1 MRFML
6 MIKATDASETGEMP
20 DTQAFVEM
28 GKFNQQL
35 IDAGILLAGDGLQPS
50 SKGARVYLSGKDRKV
65 VDGPFTETKELV
77 GGFWILDVKS
87 KEEAVEWARRCPNPT
102 GAGETQIEI
111 RQMYDAADF
120 APVLATTPEGREVM
134 KMEKEFNQRTG
145 GSFT

>member
-6 MIKATDASETGEMP
+6 MIKATDSTERGEMP
-20 DTQAFVEM
+20 PTEAFVEM

-50 SKGARVYLSGKDRKV
+50 SKGARVYLSGENRKV

-87 KEEAVEWARRCPNPT
+87 KEEAVEWARRCPNPA
-102 GAGETQIEI
+102 GAAETQIEI

-120 APVLATTPEGREVM
+120 APVLAKTPEGREVM
-134 KMEKEFNQRTG
+134 KMEKEFNLRTG